1 LHPEMP
7 EYAVEYRVQIQ
18 PVEILRILPVK
29 PQQGAGLIVQVHPVG
44 GQHPAPLVGHGLQG
58 PQGLVQEPELQIQP
72 AAQDGQHL
80 AAHPGLPFLLGLGP
94 RRLKGR
100 VEVNGRFPRHGDRLL
115 SLWGQ
120 KSKSYRRR
128 RRGAAARAWYSASA
142 SRAAAWASPALW
154 AAREAAAR
162 AGASITPS
170 PSRAFSPSRSWARIR
185 HSAA

>member
-1 LHPEMP
+1 GTPLLAPPTARTM
-7 EYAVEYRVQIQ
+7 
-18 PVEILRILPVK
+18 LL
-29 PQQGAGLIVQVHPVG
+29 
-44 GQHPAPLVGHGLQG
+44 APLWPYTTLFRS
-58 PQGLVQEPELQIQP
+58 
-72 AAQDGQHL
+72 
-80 AAHPGLPFLLGLGP
+80 HPGLPFLLGLGP
-94 RRLKGR
+94 RRLEGR

-128 RRGAAARAWYSASA
+128 RRGAAACALYSASA

-162 AGASITPS
+162 AEPSITPS

-185 HSAA
+185 HSAAALPCRARNAR